1 LLLVEN
7 TMPPRNRGIRL
18 NDIANGPGAVDEDRD
33 NEAGI
38 LIAVSLSH
46 PVSKL
51 EL

>member
-1 LLLVEN
+1 
-7 TMPPRNRGIRL
+7 MPPRKRGIHL
-18 NDIANGPGAVDEDRD
+18 NDVANDPCAVDEDRD